1 MAVEVLDLGNGQLS
15 ITEEAASYVCITVD
29 EAPCYIVV
37 NDIGLQGAT
46 GPQGATGATGATGAQ
61 GPAGATGAT
70 GATGPQGPTG
80 LTGATGPQGP
90 TGATGPQGA
99 AGQGVP
105 AGGTTDQILA
115 KISGA
120 DYDTQ
125 WVDNSGL
132 DLVTYTQFGG
142 F

>member
-70 GATGPQGPTG
+70 GATGPQG
-80 LTGATGPQGP
+80 
-90 TGATGPQGA
+90 A